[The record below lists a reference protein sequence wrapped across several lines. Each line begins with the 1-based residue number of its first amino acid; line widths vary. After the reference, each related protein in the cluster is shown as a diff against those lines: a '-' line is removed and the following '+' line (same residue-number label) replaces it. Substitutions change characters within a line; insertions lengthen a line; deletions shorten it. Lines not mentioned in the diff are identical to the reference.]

1 MGVELDRKRA
11 RDESG
16 RLVEERRR
24 CRSHAKTWRRRK
36 AVVVGAAQ
44 LERRDLGQVKEGGR
58 SERFWRG
65 RGKGATVSSCP
76 LCAPEPS
83 WDLQAVWLGIL
94 LQKLRK
100 MEKSCSGC
108 SEPVEPAGGTL
119 LSGCV
124 RLLNASSRLDEE
136 QRALTTTNK
145 EKKADAAS
153 LLGDGHTRDCGH
165 FCHRGQLL
173 CLRRVVSSA
182 EGARWTP
189 VSGTG
194 QDGTDTVRAA
204 AGCVVPCRERRL
216 PLENKASGSSQTERK
231 RRPGPGPAAPERNYC
246 QTQEQPIFSARAHV
260 FQIDPTTKRNWI
272 PASKH
277 AVTVSFFYDA
287 NRNVYR
293 IISVGG
299 TKAIINCTVTPSMT
313 FTKTSQKFGQWADSR
328 ANTVYGLGF
337 ATEQQ
342 LHQFSD
348 KFKEVKDAARLAREK
363 SQDKELA
370 NTALT
375 IAAPQDLSDELQ
387 SPPVM
392 CVNGPEDKLFRSQ
405 SADITLSSEK
415 ERIKKMLSEG
425 SICEMNL
432 EAELFTLQD
441 SNSKLVAALHE
452 ANANVEQWKKQLA
465 AYQEETDRLRDQV
478 AELEAHGGQGPS
490 DLLKDELTQSLEE
503 LEALLKA
510 KDEEIHILQSKKA
523 EYHEMEHERDQAIHR
538 LRETEMRNSDLERR
552 IQNSEQNLNNSLEE
566 RDRMDSE
573 IQRAIEILDIKIF
586 DLNDLRQSLV
596 KLIDK

>member
-1 MGVELDRKRA
+1 MFP
-11 RDESG
+11 
-16 RLVEERRR
+16 
-24 CRSHAKTWRRRK
+24 H
-36 AVVVGAAQ
+36 
-44 LERRDLGQVKEGGR
+44 
-58 SERFWRG
+58 
-65 RGKGATVSSCP
+65 
-76 LCAPEPS
+76 
-83 WDLQAVWLGIL
+83 
-94 LQKLRK
+94 
-100 MEKSCSGC
+100 
-108 SEPVEPAGGTL
+108 
-119 LSGCV
+119 
-124 RLLNASSRLDEE
+124 
-136 QRALTTTNK
+136 
-145 EKKADAAS
+145 
-153 LLGDGHTRDCGH
+153 H
-165 FCHRGQLL
+165 
-173 CLRRVVSSA
+173 
-182 EGARWTP
+182 
-189 VSGTG
+189 
-194 QDGTDTVRAA
+194 
-204 AGCVVPCRERRL
+204 RER
-216 PLENKASGSSQTERK
+216 
-231 RRPGPGPAAPERNYC
+231 
-246 QTQEQPIFSARAHV
+246 EQPFFSARAHV
-260 FQIDPTTKRNWI
+260 FQIDPSTKRNWI

-299 TKAIINCTVTPSMT
+299 TKAIINCSITPSMTFTKTSQKFGQWADSRANTVYGLGFATEQQLHQVQEQPFFSARAHVFQIDPSTKRNWIPASKHAVTVSFFYDANRNVYRIISVGGTKAIINCSITPSMT

-342 LHQFSD
+342 LHQFSE
-348 KFKEVKDAARLAREK
+348 KFKEVKDATRLAREK

-370 NTALT
+370 NTALS

-392 CVNGPEDKLFRSQ
+392 CINGPEDKLFRSQ

-441 SNSKLVAALHE
+441 SNNKLVAALHE
-452 ANANVEQWKKQLA
+452 ANANVDQWKKQLA
-465 AYQEETDRLRDQV
+465 AYQEETERLRDQV
-478 AELEAHGGQGPS
+478 AELEAHGGHGPS

-510 KDEEIHILQSKKA
+510 KDEEIHILQSKKL
-523 EYHEMEHERDQAIHR
+523 EYHEMERDRDEAMHR
-538 LRETEMRNSDLERR
+538 LQEMEMRNSDLERR
-552 IQNSEQNLNNSLEE
+552 VQNSEQNLNNTLED
-566 RDRMDSE
+566 RDRVDNE

>member
-1 MGVELDRKRA
+1 MGYY
-11 RDESG
+11 
-16 RLVEERRR
+16 
-24 CRSHAKTWRRRK
+24 
-36 AVVVGAAQ
+36 Q
-44 LERRDLGQVKEGGR
+44 
-58 SERFWRG
+58 
-65 RGKGATVSSCP
+65 
-76 LCAPEPS
+76 
-83 WDLQAVWLGIL
+83 
-94 LQKLRK
+94 
-100 MEKSCSGC
+100 
-108 SEPVEPAGGTL
+108 
-119 LSGCV
+119 
-124 RLLNASSRLDEE
+124 
-136 QRALTTTNK
+136 
-145 EKKADAAS
+145 
-153 LLGDGHTRDCGH
+153 
-165 FCHRGQLL
+165 
-173 CLRRVVSSA
+173 
-182 EGARWTP
+182 
-189 VSGTG
+189 TG
-194 QDGTDTVRAA
+194 M
-204 AGCVVPCRERRL
+204 
-216 PLENKASGSSQTERK
+216 
-231 RRPGPGPAAPERNYC
+231 
-246 QTQEQPIFSARAHV
+246 EQPIFSARAHV

-277 AVTVSFFYDA
+277 AVTVSFFYDVT
-287 NRNVYR
+287 RNVYR

-342 LHQFSD
+342 LHQFAE

-452 ANANVEQWKKQLA
+452 ANANVEQWKKQLT
-465 AYQEETDRLRDQV
+465 AYQEETERLREQV
-478 AELEAHGGQGPS
+478 ADLEAHGGQGPS

-510 KDEEIHILQSKKA
+510 KDEHSMLKL
-523 EYHEMEHERDQAIHR
+523 EM
-538 LRETEMRNSDLERR
+538 EMRNSELDRR
-552 IQNSEQNLNNSLEE
+552 IQSTEQSLSNSLEE
-566 RDRMDSE
+566 RDRLDAE

>member
-1 MGVELDRKRA
+1 MG
-11 RDESG
+11 
-16 RLVEERRR
+16 
-24 CRSHAKTWRRRK
+24 
-36 AVVVGAAQ
+36 
-44 LERRDLGQVKEGGR
+44 
-58 SERFWRG
+58 
-65 RGKGATVSSCP
+65 CP
-76 LCAPEPS
+76 
-83 WDLQAVWLGIL
+83 G
-94 LQKLRK
+94 
-100 MEKSCSGC
+100 
-108 SEPVEPAGGTL
+108 
-119 LSGCV
+119 
-124 RLLNASSRLDEE
+124 
-136 QRALTTTNK
+136 
-145 EKKADAAS
+145 
-153 LLGDGHTRDCGH
+153 
-165 FCHRGQLL
+165 
-173 CLRRVVSSA
+173 
-182 EGARWTP
+182 
-189 VSGTG
+189 
-194 QDGTDTVRAA
+194 
-204 AGCVVPCRERRL
+204 
-216 PLENKASGSSQTERK
+216 
-231 RRPGPGPAAPERNYC
+231 
-246 QTQEQPIFSARAHV
+246 QPIFSARAHV
-260 FQIDPTTKRNWI
+260 FQIDPATKRNWI

-342 LHQFSD
+342 LHQFSE

-370 NTALT
+370 NTALS

-465 AYQEETDRLRDQV
+465 AYQEETERLREQV
-478 AELEAHGGQGPS
+478 AELEAHGGHGPS

-510 KDEEIHILQSKKA
+510 KDEVVKQLVVKLSFYNFPCLASPFYSPSLQ
-523 EYHEMEHERDQAIHR
+523 EM
-538 LRETEMRNSDLERR
+538 EMRNSDLERR
-552 IQNSEQNLNNSLEE
+552 IQNTEQNLSNSLEE
-566 RDRMDSE
+566 RDRMDNE